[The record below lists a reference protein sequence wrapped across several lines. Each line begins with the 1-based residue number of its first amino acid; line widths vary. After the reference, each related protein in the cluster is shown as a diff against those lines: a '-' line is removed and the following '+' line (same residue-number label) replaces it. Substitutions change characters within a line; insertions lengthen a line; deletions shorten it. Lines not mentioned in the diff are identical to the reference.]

1 MSFSSD
7 VKEELSRKTP
17 KTRHCKLAFLAGLS
31 LESTDT
37 DVSRMC
43 CKRAYLKGAFIASGT
58 LSDPNKA
65 YHFEIVSPSKTYAD
79 WLAAL
84 IRSLGVDGKVSKR
97 KESYIVYVKDGSGI
111 SDLLN
116 LMEAH
121 VSMMNFENVR
131 IVKEVRNSVNRQV
144 NCEVANSSKTIAA
157 AKRQIDDIKY
167 IQENAGFDKLKP
179 ELAQMARLRLENPD
193 VSLKDLGM
201 MFDEPV
207 GKSGVNHRLAK
218 LCEIAESLRKQ
229 NSINELSHGTKEE
242 LK

>member
-7 VKEELSRKTP
+7 VKEELCKKAP

-31 LESTDT
+31 FEITGVDL
-37 DVSRMC
+37 SRLC
-43 CKRAYLKGAFIASGT
+43 CKRAYLRGAFIASGT
-58 LSDPNKA
+58 ISDPNKA
-65 YHFEIVSPSKTYAD
+65 YHFEIDTPTKEYAG
-79 WLAAL
+79 WLSDL
-84 IRSLGVDGKVSKR
+84 IHSLGVDAKVSKR
-97 KESYIVYVKDGSGI
+97 KERYIVYLKDGEGI
-111 SDLLN
+111 SDALN

-121 VSMMNFENVR
+121 IAMMNFENVR

-144 NCEVANSSKTIAA
+144 NCEVANSSKTVAA

-167 IQENAGFDKLKP
+167 IQEHAGFEKLKP

-193 VSLKDLGM
+193 VSLKDLGQL
-201 MFDEPV
+201 FDEPI

-229 NSINELSHGTKEE
+229 ISIDETSCGIKED
-242 LK
+242 